1 MKRYIVFMLQWIV
14 WSGYTLA
21 EWLSRHD
28 KWLFKAIM
36 FALFFQLAVLIAQKV
51 LKTKLQTGAVT
62 MLSLAA
68 YLIAQQLLLYIMPI
82 SRL

>member
-1 MKRYIVFMLQWIV
+1 MKRYIVFLMQWIV

-36 FALFFQLAVLIAQKV
+36 FILFFQLAILIARKI

-68 YLIAQQLLLYIMPI
+68 YLIAQQVLLYVLPI
-82 SRL
+82 NRF